1 MRGLTL
7 TEALAMIEGTFASAK
22 KRKAHP
28 LSAIVL
34 DAGGRVKAFQK
45 QDGCSLLRFEIAYG
59 KAFAALAMGRSSR
72 MVLQKAREKPLFM
85 DSLTDLADGPMF
97 LEAGAQLVREA
108 SGEVVG
114 ALGVTGDV
122 NEVDDLCA
130 IDGIRA
136 AGFKPE
142 DDFDDTSVRRLNI
155 KKSAPIKDPRPD
167 AGGGRPPALA
177 ATSAAS
183 PSCRPVALGRV
194 GDLPKLKTVC
204 KQHKESCPGS
214 LHSRRITLRP

>member
-7 TEALAMIEGTFASAK
+7 GEALAMIEGTFVSAK

-59 KAFAALAMGRSSR
+59 KAFGALAMGRSSR

-85 DSLTDLADGPMF
+85 QSLTELSDGPMF
-97 LEAGAQLVREA
+97 LEAGAQLVRDA

-114 ALGVTGDV
+114 AIGVTGDV

-136 AGFKPE
+136 AGFTPE
-142 DDFDDTSVRRLNI
+142 DDFDDASVRRLNI

-167 AGGGRPPALA
+167 GGGKARRPA
-177 ATSAAS
+177 AAARGKSAS
-183 PSCRPVALGRV
+183 
-194 GDLPKLKTVC
+194 
-204 KQHKESCPGS
+204 KQ
-214 LHSRRITLRP
+214 SRKPRNR